1 MNNWHSGTLVQ
12 YLYRIRKPWDLHI
25 STYPHLHFEISECLS
40 KQHTQEFQSHKYDK
54 SFQIKLTFR
63 YPIGCCLHIY
73 RIEYCYGGCYC
84 SETTVK
90 IRHGITEWFKICKG
104 VWQGCMLLPCY
115 LASIQSTSC
124 RISGRMNHKLQS
136 SLLWEISTISYML
149 AQMANNPQA
158 MWETGVWFLGWED
171 AIKEGMATH
180 SSILAWRIP
189 MDRGAWGAWVH
200 GVARSWTWL
209 SV

>member
-63 YPIGCCLHIY
+63 HPIGCCLHIY

-90 IRHGITEWFKICKG
+90 IRHGITEWFKICKR
-104 VWQGCMLLPCY
+104 VWQGCMLLPCLFSFY
-115 LASIQSTSC
+115 TEYIMQDI
-124 RISGRMNHKLQS
+124 RQD
-136 SLLWEISTISYML
+136 E
-149 AQMANNPQA
+149 PQA
-158 MWETGVWFLGWED
+158 P
-171 AIKEGMATH
+171 IKFAMRNINNLIYAG
-180 SSILAWRIP
+180 S
-189 MDRGAWGAWVH
+189 DGK
-200 GVARSWTWL
+200 
-209 SV
+209 